1 MPEEKSG
8 TLEELQEDMKQCGF
22 HNTAEDVPLEIKIT
36 QARVQVDNL
45 FQQILVETGLP
56 LYLFDYVVTNVLADI
71 RKADADTTRLSNYRE
86 MEE

>member
-8 TLEELQEDMKQCGF
+8 TLEELQKDMKQCGF

-36 QARVQVDNL
+36 QTRVQVDNL

-71 RKADADTTRLSNYRE
+71 RKADADTTRLSNYHK